1 MSMTHKESRREAKR
15 RSVVAGIQSKIDYM
29 KKKSEEHK
37 VSAERI
43 AEKEQ
48 NMFEFYHKLFGPR
61 FTEYVSFGS

>member
-1 MSMTHKESRREAKR
+1 MTHKESRREAKR
-15 RSVVAGIQSKIDYM
+15 RSVVANIQKKVDFM
-29 KKKSEEHK
+29 KKKSEERK

-61 FTEYVSFGS
+61 FSEYVSFGS

>member
-1 MSMTHKESRREAKR
+1 MTKKESRREAKR
-15 RSVVAGIQSKIDYM
+15 RRVIAGIQSKIDKM
-29 KKKSEEHK
+29 KKSSEQRK

-61 FTEYVSFGS
+61 FSEYVSFGS

>member
-1 MSMTHKESRREAKR
+1 MTKKESRREGKR
-15 RSVVAGIQSKIDYM
+15 QRVVAGIQDKINHM

-61 FTEYVSFGS
+61 FSEYVSFGS

>member
-1 MSMTHKESRREAKR
+1 MTRKESRREAKR
-15 RSVVAGIQSKIDYM
+15 RSIVANIQKKVDFM
-29 KKKSEEHK
+29 KKKSEERK
-37 VSAERI
+37 VSAKRI